1 VLNAAK
7 SGLIVTTYFSM
18 SQGKNHYTV
27 SSPNTY
33 RKNLKNFHDVDIKR
47 RCYFQHMRD
56 LEDGKYI
63 KRRQRYKHDESCLIR
78 QLPSMTTLLLKG
90 VVLLV
95 RMGTVGAKKVYDS
108 MVKFRQGRDKRW
120 PSEEFK
126 KDTSYRPAT
135 KEERKRLNDLLVGST
150 KDMNKLWD

>member
-1 VLNAAK
+1 MLNAAK
-7 SGLIVTTYFSM
+7 TGLIVTTYFSM

-33 RKNLKNFHDVDIKR
+33 RKNLKKFHDKDIKR

-56 LEDGKYI
+56 LEDNRYI
-63 KRRQRYKHDESCLIR
+63 RRRQRYKNDDDGLIR
-78 QLPSMTTLLLKG
+78 QIPSMTTLLLKG

-95 RMGTVGAKKVYDS
+95 RMGTACAKKLYKS
-108 MVKFRQGRDKRW
+108 MVTFSQKEDKRW

-126 KDTSYRPAT
+126 KDTSYRPADP
-135 KEERKRLNDLLVGST
+135 EERKMLDDLCRIAT
-150 KDMNKLWD
+150 KTLS